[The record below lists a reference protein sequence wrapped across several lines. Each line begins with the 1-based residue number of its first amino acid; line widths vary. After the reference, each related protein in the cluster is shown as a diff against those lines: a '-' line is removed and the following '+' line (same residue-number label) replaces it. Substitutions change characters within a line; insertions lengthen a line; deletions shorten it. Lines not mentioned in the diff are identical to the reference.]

1 MKIKP
6 LHLGAILI
14 LAVGVS
20 VIISTSGD
28 ASTYVGFKAAKAMV
42 EDGDN
47 HKVHVVGQLPRTVS
61 GEIEGMFYEPQT
73 DPNFFRF
80 LLEDDQKEV
89 QEVLYFNPKP
99 ADFERSEK
107 IVVVGSMKN
116 GKFVADKILMKCPS
130 KYEEGEIKVEGA

>member
-6 LHLGAILI
+6 IHLALILI
-14 LAVGVS
+14 LAVGVA

-28 ASTYVGFKAAKAMV
+28 ASTYVNFKEATQLADK
-42 EDGDN
+42 GDN
-47 HKVHVVGQLPRTVS
+47 HKVHVVGELLKTQT
-61 GEIEGMFYEPQT
+61 GEISGMEYHPQT
-73 DPNFFRF
+73 DPNFFSF
-80 LLEDDQKEV
+80 KLVDDKKEV

-107 IVVVGSMKN
+107 IVVVGAMKN

-130 KYEEGEIKVEGA
+130 KYQEGEIKTEGA

>member
-6 LHLGAILI
+6 IHLALILI
-14 LAVGVS
+14 LAVGVA

-28 ASTYVGFKAAKAMV
+28 ASTYVNFQEAIQLADK
-42 EDGDN
+42 GDN
-47 HKVHVVGQLPRTVS
+47 HKVHVVGELPKTAT
-61 GEIEGMFYEPQT
+61 GEISGMEYNPQN

-80 LLEDDQKEV
+80 QLVDDKKEI

-107 IVVVGSMKN
+107 IVVVGAMKN

-130 KYEEGEIKVEGA
+130 KYQEGEIKSEGA